1 MAALFVSS
9 LLDPYTL
16 VKTIFQTLND
26 EIKKILNLFGKFSF
40 YCNEFLH
47 THFIVL
53 FLARIVRKVST
64 LTMLSGVLLLLIAA
78 YKMSAIVR

>member
-53 FLARIVRKVST
+53 FLARLVRKVST
-64 LTMLSGVLLLLIAA
+64 LTVEWGTFVINS
-78 YKMSAIVR
+78 